1 MATKS
6 LSVFE
11 KHQLRI
17 ARDTLKMSDAG
28 AGIMGG
34 PSRAE
39 AKEII
44 LRLTGKPVKEPSD
57 G

>member
-44 LRLTGKPVKEPSD
+44 LRLTGKPAKEPSD